1 MDNAGDEAG
10 NRSRRER
17 TGVQSVERT
26 LDILESLVEFG
37 TEVGLVEISQG
48 VNLPLATVHR
58 LLGTLIQRGYV
69 KQNPHNRKYSLG
81 FRALQMGHDMRQRF
95 SLRLE
100 ARPYL
105 QRLVQTIG
113 ESANLAVLDDGE
125 VVYIDQAQSSRI
137 LRMFTQVGN
146 RLPVHSTG
154 SGKALLAYLPQEIV
168 DGVLRRFGMSPR
180 TKRTITDAEMFRAEL
195 TKTRDR
201 GYALDD
207 EEQEEG
213 VRCLAVP
220 VRDASGQVV
229 ASLSVS
235 GPVTRLN
242 DQQVE
247 TVIPELLDCGIKLSS
262 RLGFAQ
268 SEPAGVH

>member
-1 MDNAGDEAG
+1 MRKPSQDASGD
-10 NRSRRER
+10 SVKRER

-37 TEVGLVEISQG
+37 SEVGLVEISQA
-48 VNLPLATVHR
+48 VALPLATVHR

-69 KQNPHNRKYSLG
+69 KQNQQNRKYALG

-100 ARPYL
+100 ARPFL
-105 QRLVQTIG
+105 QRLVQRVG

-154 SGKALLAYLPQEIV
+154 SGKAMLAFAAPDVVE
-168 DGVLRRFGMSPR
+168 GVLRRQGLPGR
-180 TKRTITDAEMFRAEL
+180 TSHTIVDHDAFRSEL
-195 TKTRDR
+195 ERIR
-201 GYALDD
+201 RLGYALDD
-207 EEQEEG
+207 EE
-213 VRCLAVP
+213 
-220 VRDASGQVV
+220 
-229 ASLSVS
+229 
-235 GPVTRLN
+235 
-242 DQQVE
+242 
-247 TVIPELLDCGIKLSS
+247 
-262 RLGFAQ
+262 
-268 SEPAGVH
+268 SE

>member
-1 MDNAGDEAG
+1 METSVDEPGD
-10 NRSRRER
+10 RSRRER

-26 LDILESLVEFG
+26 LDILESLVEFA
-37 TEVGLVEISQG
+37 TEVGLVEISQA

-58 LLGTLIQRGYV
+58 LLGTLIHRGYV
-69 KQNPHNRKYSLG
+69 KQNQHNRKYSLG

-100 ARPYL
+100 ARPFL
-105 QRLVQTIG
+105 QRLVQRIG

-154 SGKALLAYLPQEIV
+154 SGKALLAYLPGDVV
-168 DGVLRRFGMSPR
+168 DGILRRFGMTAR
-180 TKRTITDAEMFRAEL
+180 TARTITDAAVFRDEL
-195 TKTRDR
+195 SKTRER

-220 VRDASGQVV
+220 VRDASSQVV
-229 ASLSVS
+229 ATLSVS

-242 DQQVE
+242 DQQVSD
-247 TVIPELLDCGIKLSS
+247 VIPELLECGEKLSS
-262 RLGFAQ
+262 RLGYSVQ
-268 SEPAGVH
+268 PAAAR

>member
-1 MDNAGDEAG
+1 MDIPVDDETGD
-10 NRSRRER
+10 RSRRER

-37 TEVGLVEISQG
+37 TEVGLVEISQA

-69 KQNPHNRKYSLG
+69 KQNQHNRKYSLG

-100 ARPYL
+100 ARPFL
-105 QRLVQTIG
+105 QRLVQRIG

-154 SGKALLAYLPQEIV
+154 SGKALLAYLPSDVVTGI
-168 DGVLRRFGMSPR
+168 LRRFGLSSR
-180 TKRTITDAEMFRAEL
+180 TPRTITDTKVFLDEL
-195 TKTRDR
+195 AKTRER
-201 GYALDD
+201 GFALDD

-242 DQQVE
+242 DEHVGA
-247 TVIPELLDCGIKLSS
+247 VIPELVDCGAKLST
-262 RLGFAQ
+262 RLGYAG
-268 SEPAGVH
+268 EPATVR